1 MIASLKAQTHKLSRR
16 NQKLEQGKA
25 TSEIFDPALTLIH
38 GIVSGMDENGD
49 IWKETAEVISCSPT
63 GSGFYVRR
71 EVKPGRLLKLMAPFD
86 PALRCYDEDREL
98 YRVWG
103 LVQNCQK
110 LVNEDYGYHIGVG
123 FIGRNAP
130 ESYYADPMQNYRIC
144 GMNEDGLWKIR
155 EAAREFKPRKDPRF
169 YTSVEHYL
177 ALVDGQKASLKG
189 EWATTENISKRGA
202 AVLTSLDA
210 TVGDRI
216 KFISEKYD
224 FSGLAVV
231 CNRRDGVGG
240 KSILNLQFVEA
251 SFPIEKVKIEASEVK
266 EELVPA

>member
-1 MIASLKAQTHKLSRR
+1 MV
-16 NQKLEQGKA
+16 NQGEE
-25 TSEIFDPALTLIH
+25 TTENFDPSSTLMH
-38 GIVSGMDENGD
+38 AVVSGNDENGD
-49 IWKETAEVISCSPT
+49 IWKVIAEVISISQTGAGFYSKREVPT
-63 GSGFYVRR
+63 G
-71 EVKPGRLLKLMAPFD
+71 RLMSILVPVAPVV
-86 PALRCYDEDREL
+86 RCYDHDREL

-103 LVQNCQK
+103 LVQNCQR
-110 LVNEDYGYHIGVG
+110 LADEDFGYHIGVA
-123 FIGRNAP
+123 FIGRQVP
-130 ESYYADPMQNYRIC
+130 ESYAADPMQNYRIC

-169 YTSVEHYL
+169 YTVIEHYL

-189 EWATTENISKRGA
+189 EWASTENVSKRGA

-210 TVGDRI
+210 NVGDRI

-231 CNRRDGVGG
+231 CNRREAPGG
-240 KSILNLQFVEA
+240 KNLLNLQFVGA
-251 SFPIEKVKIEASEVK
+251 SFPVEKVKIETAVQT